1 MKDKILYYLHRFG
14 MIIPFVLS
22 VICLLSGAK
31 TASYIFAGIFA
42 AYLVYWIVRVIITV
56 VKWDKMFDKERK
68 EGKVIATDKNPDVK
82 K

>member
-56 VKWDKMFDKERK
+56 VKWDKMFDKK
-68 EGKVIATDKNPDVK
+68 
-82 K
+82 

>member
-14 MIIPFVLS
+14 MIVPFVLS

-42 AYLVYWIVRVIITV
+42 VTV
-56 VKWDKMFDKERK
+56 VKWDKMFDKK
-68 EGKVIATDKNPDVK
+68 
-82 K
+82 